1 MIHYQFDGR
10 VARLTLDTPETG
22 NHFTRQLLLDF
33 IASLRHA
40 EQDHAQVL
48 LISAK
53 GGVFTWGRDQKE
65 RLPNVP
71 LRDNLGLILQAN
83 AALRGF
89 SGVSISLI
97 DGPALGFGSG
107 IALHSS
113 ITLATERAEFGFD
126 EIDHNLAPLIV
137 VAYLPHFIS
146 PRIAE
151 ELVLTGRRVPAQEA
165 QQLGIVTRVVSSET
179 LKEEAAALID
189 NVQRYPGAVRTIRR
203 YIQALPG
210 YPSAALNQKAI
221 DDLASWVEQGRPY

>member
-1 MIHYQFDGR
+1 MIHYQLDGR
-10 VARLTLDTPETG
+10 VARLTLNTPETG

-33 IASLRHA
+33 IASLQQA
-40 EQDHAQVL
+40 EQDEAQVL

-53 GGVFTWGRDQKE
+53 GDVFTWGRDQKE

-113 ITLATERAEFGFD
+113 IALATERAEFGFD

-137 VAYLPHFIS
+137 VAYLPHLIS

-179 LKEEAAALID
+179 LEEEATALID

-203 YIQALPG
+203 YIKALPG
-210 YPSAALNQKAI
+210 YPSAELNQKAV
-221 DDLASWVEQGRPY
+221 DDLANWVEQGRP